1 MIEEDIRQYARWR
14 AAGGVKRQGIKNK
27 ILIGKSDDT
36 ARVVRARRQV
46 DRELAASA
54 AEGFHPLRDEEDEPC
69 FAALI
74 ERAKARAAELAGT
87 PDADLIS
94 ELVAAYEHADTT
106 ADMIYW
112 NASDNLELPH
122 DA

>member
-1 MIEEDIRQYARWR
+1 MIEEDIQQYARWV

-27 ILIGKSDDT
+27 ILTGKCDDT
-36 ARVVRARRQV
+36 ARVIRARRQV
-46 DRELAASA
+46 DRELAAQA
-54 AEGFHPLRDEEDEPC
+54 AEGFRPLSDEEDEPC

-74 ERAKARAAELAGT
+74 ERAEARAEELTGT
-87 PDADLIS
+87 PDGQLIA
-94 ELVAAYEHADTT
+94 ELVAAYKHADTY

-112 NASDNLELPH
+112 NASDNRELPH